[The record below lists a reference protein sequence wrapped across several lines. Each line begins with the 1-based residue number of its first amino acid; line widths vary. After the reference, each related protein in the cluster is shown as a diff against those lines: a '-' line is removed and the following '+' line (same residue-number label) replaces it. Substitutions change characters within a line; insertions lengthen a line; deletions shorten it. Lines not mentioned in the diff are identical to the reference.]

1 MATQEA
7 EQVLRQINGD
17 PKDVPAQLFGELES
31 LLQQNGEL
39 QQRADAAEARA
50 ASAEAEVKREKD
62 AAQRKEEQAAQL
74 SAAAK
79 AQMETALQMQLS
91 ALPHVN
97 RYVTFGTTNLASTD
111 PLFTKLAADFSKSLT
126 RHRGP
131 RQGDPHRATPKLE
144 VTRIQRIC
152 VPRLQEKYLV
162 QLQDMAG
169 LCEQKVTPI
178 SGVQAQK
185 VCSVTGLQM
194 NEYLMYHGAPSDLV
208 ERLYKQG
215 LDPRY
220 AGEHFGKLFGEGTYL
235 ATNASKSDIYTKP
248 NDDGERCILLVR
260 ACLGEP
266 QLAKQAMSKAR
277 KPAERLD
284 GRGTCD
290 SVVALTQSQGGC
302 VEHPEY
308 IVYRE
313 WQTLPQFAIW
323 CAPDGKLPHL
333 PSVQL
338 RAPLAVLHLDT

>member
-1 MATQEA
+1 
-7 EQVLRQINGD
+7 
-17 PKDVPAQLFGELES
+17 
-31 LLQQNGEL
+31 
-39 QQRADAAEARA
+39 
-50 ASAEAEVKREKD
+50 
-62 AAQRKEEQAAQL
+62 
-74 SAAAK
+74 
-79 AQMETALQMQLS
+79 METALQMQLS

-131 RQGDPHRATPKLE
+131 RQSDPHRAMPVLE

-235 ATNASKSDIYTKP
+235 ATNASKSDIYTRP
-248 NDDGERCILLVR
+248 NDDDERCILLVR

-266 QLAKQAMSKAR
+266 QLAKQAMPKAR
-277 KPAERLD
+277 KPAERAD
-284 GRGTCD
+284 DRGVCD

-308 IVYRE
+308 IVYNA

-323 CAPDGKLPHL
+323 CAPLARRSRASSSPPLTHL
-333 PSVQL
+333 TGCAGTSTR
-338 RAPLAVLHLDT
+338 RAASARTA